1 MNGRN
6 TTLHNT
12 DFIGSV
18 IDLSDVKIKGNKLV
32 INLSPQ
38 QLKILACSILN
49 DKVQLSTLKQL

>member
-18 IDLSDVKIKGNKLV
+18 IDLSDVKIEENKLV
-32 INLSPQ
+32 INLSPE
-38 QLKILACSILN
+38 QLEILICLGFH
-49 DKVQLSTLKQL
+49 L